1 MEDKTVIKK
10 GEKAQGMHIPN
21 SESSP
26 PGSEPQA
33 PDTRRYLFDNP
44 KNVKRLLRCFF
55 LSLLVLLLL
64 EVFLHKHPHFAWEAW
79 PEFYAVFGFVACVAL
94 VLAAKYIL
102 RPLVKR
108 GEDYYD

>member
-1 MEDKTVIKK
+1 MT
-10 GEKAQGMHIPN
+10 EKADLKKNEKGQRIEHQPT
-21 SESSP
+21 
-26 PGSEPQA
+26 
-33 PDTRRYLFDNP
+33 DTRRYLFDNP
-44 KNVKRLLRCFF
+44 KNVKRLLRYFF

-64 EVFLHKHPHFAWEAW
+64 EVFVHKHPHFAWEAW
-79 PEFYAVFGFVACVAL
+79 PEFYAVFGFVACVVL